1 MNQYNAFFS
10 DQLPSPLFAPP
21 QTYETVTLELDVE
34 TLVSTLLFCSMSIVF
49 ALPGPTLPLAVFAD
63 APVNVTVPKFA
74 NGTSEL
80 PSSKSSTIHSA
91 SCSHSALRDVI
102 CFVTVLPLEL
112 FVMTAVP
119 ALVDVAVTVRV
130 TESPGEKVMPET
142 S

>member
-1 MNQYNAFFS
+1 MT
-10 DQLPSPLFAPP
+10 DEPL
-21 QTYETVTLELDVE
+21 VD
-34 TLVSTLLFCSMSIVF
+34 TLVRTLPFCSMSIVF
-49 ALPGPTLPLAVFAD
+49 ALPGPTEPEPVFAL
-63 APVNVTVPKFA
+63 APVKVTVPKLA

-91 SCSHSALRDVI
+91 SCSHSADDDEI

-119 ALVDVAVTVRV
+119 DVVLEAVTVSV
-130 TESPGEKVMPET
+130 TESPALKEMPEK